1 MKLLAT
7 LNPEYASDKEVDGYK
22 RREAARAVVFDA
34 EGKIALLNV
43 TKKGYHKLPG
53 GGVEAGEGVID
64 ALMRECREEIG
75 CQIEIIDALGEI
87 VEYRKMFGLKQTSFC
102 YLAKVV
108 GEKGEPKFMPDEI
121 EDGFEVQWASLAVA
135 KQLLVLDRPD
145 EKSAILYM
153 IPREKIIL
161 EAAKHALTQPIVDGC
176 HGGHCY

>member
-7 LNPEYASDKEVDGYK
+7 LNPESASVAEADGYK

-34 EGKIALLNV
+34 EGNIALLSV
-43 TKKGYHKLPG
+43 TKAGYHKLPG

-75 CQIEIIDALGEI
+75 CNIEITETLGEI
-87 VEYRKMFGLKQTSFC
+87 VEYRKMFKVKQTSFC

-108 GEKGEPKFMPDEI
+108 GVKGEPNFMPDEI
-121 EDGFEVQWASLAVA
+121 EDGFEVQWIPFSVA
-135 KQLLVLDRPD
+135 KQLLRLDRT
-145 EKSAILYM
+145 EAKNALLYV

-161 EAAKHALTQPIVDGC
+161 EAAKALLMERTSDSC
-176 HGGHCY
+176 CSHCY